1 MAASLM
7 KEKTISEHCCG
18 LGVILLKCME
28 KQQFNVVIN
37 ARVTGQFKNR

>member
-1 MAASLM
+1 MTASLT

-18 LGVILLKCME
+18 LSVILLKCME

-37 ARVTGQFKNR
+37 VRATGQFKNP